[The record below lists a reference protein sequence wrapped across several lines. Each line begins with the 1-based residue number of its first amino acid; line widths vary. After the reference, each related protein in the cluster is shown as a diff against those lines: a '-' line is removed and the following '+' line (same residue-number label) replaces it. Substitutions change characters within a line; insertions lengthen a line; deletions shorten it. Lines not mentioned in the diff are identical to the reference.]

1 MTNHYIQVLSQI
13 KSLSL
18 SEKLKLLGELK
29 ELVNQPVEVEGEDE
43 TMPIEEII
51 QSQRAWD
58 DYTSEKDKG
67 ISSQELKRQ
76 LLSELMV
83 GWAMPTLRR
92 VEVHQKYS

>member
-1 MTNHYIQVLSQI
+1 MTNNYIQVLSQI

-43 TMPIEEII
+43 TIPIEEII

-58 DYTSEKDKG
+58 DYTSGKDQG

-76 LLSELMV
+76 FLSELMV

>member
-1 MTNHYIQVLSQI
+1 MTNNYIQVLSQI

-18 SEKLKLLGELK
+18 SEKLKLLGDLK

-43 TMPIEEII
+43 TISIEEII
-51 QSQRAWD
+51 QSQTAWD
-58 DYTSEKDKG
+58 DYTSGKDQG

-83 GWAMPTLRR
+83 GFALPTLLLN
-92 VEVHQKYS
+92 SL